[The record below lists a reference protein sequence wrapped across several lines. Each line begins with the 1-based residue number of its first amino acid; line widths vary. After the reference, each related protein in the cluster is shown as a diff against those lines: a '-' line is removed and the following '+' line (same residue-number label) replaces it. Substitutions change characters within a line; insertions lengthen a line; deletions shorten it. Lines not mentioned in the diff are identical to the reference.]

1 MIDFTNNI
9 ASGMF
14 PVVAFYAYT
23 VLAGQPLR
31 VDIAFPALQLFTMLE
46 NNLRDIPDL
55 ITIILNAYIAVGR
68 IEDFMSEPDKAETTV
83 PSASKATQFIL
94 RNASF
99 AWPGTSHTVL
109 HEINLSFPV
118 GLTVVCGKVAAGKTA
133 LLQALLGELD
143 KVSGDIVRPTDMI
156 GYCAQ
161 TPWLQ
166 SMSIRDNILF
176 SSPHEEARYKQIL
189 NSCALNDDLVGF
201 KHGDLSSIGENGIG
215 LSGGQRARV
224 ALARALYSR
233 AQILLL
239 DDPLSALDHDTA
251 ETVMRRCFGGALL
264 QDRTVVL
271 VTHRTELCHG
281 LASQIVEVTEGKAHL
296 IDAQASMPEYL
307 SRVQSH
313 QSTEMDQSENPNQDK
328 DEIADKFM
336 EDEHRAHGGVKASI
350 YWVYIKAGKLKW
362 WAISI
367 CILVVYRLI
376 TIAETW
382 FLKQWGEAYDKPS
395 GENSSGLFDRLPS
408 PESNI
413 RPWLLGFFLLAVG
426 QSVMLI
432 ISQGFLQVIILSAA
446 SQMFRD
452 IMESVS
458 HATFRFYDVTPI
470 GRLMN
475 RLTSD
480 IGTVDGGISEQFSG
494 AVWLSIYW
502 VSSLVVIASVTPV
515 FLIFSLT
522 LTVSFV
528 LIFLKYLPTSQSLRR
543 LEMVSLSPL
552 MSNFGALLEG
562 LTTVRAFCAQS
573 RFQDRVITVV
583 DAFQKMDHFYW
594 SLQAW
599 ITYRLDILSAFST
612 LVLTLIAIYT
622 NTSAGLT
629 AFVLNASAS
638 FVFAT
643 HALCRKY
650 GDLQMD
656 FVSVE
661 RVVELLDLDQEL
673 PGAVDPPARWPSS
686 NGDIV
691 FEDVTIRYAP
701 HLDPVLQNVSLRIPG
716 GSTTAILG
724 RTGSGKSTLAL
735 TVLATV
741 LPESGRIIIDN
752 IPISTV
758 NIQALRNRITFLP
771 QDPVLFPGTMRQNL
785 DPLEEYSEDA
795 CEAVLARVCGTY
807 DWTLSTHID
816 TGGKNLSQGQR
827 QLVGLARAVLR
838 RSAIVI
844 MDEVCHGLESNVSRS
859 NPILTFPAHPLFQC
873 LFPTI
878 SPVQLSKLR
887 QPFLFH
893 TLSRIIC
900 IKSQS

>member
-1 MIDFTNNI
+1 MISFTNTF

-23 VLAGQPLR
+23 ALAGQPLR
-31 VDIAFPALQLFTMLE
+31 IEIAFPALQLFTMLE
-46 NNLRDIPDL
+46 NNLRDIPGL
-55 ITIILNAYIAVGR
+55 ITVLLNAYIAVGR
-68 IEDFMSEPDKAETTV
+68 IEDFMSEPDKIDKNV
-83 PSASKATQFIL
+83 PPNSKETQFVL
-94 RNASF
+94 QNASF
-99 AWPGTSHTVL
+99 AWPGTSHVVL
-109 HEINLSFPV
+109 RDLSLSFPV

-143 KVSGDIVRPTDMI
+143 IVGGGALRPTDMV

-176 SSPHEEARYKQIL
+176 SSPYEEIRYKQVL
-189 NSCALNDDLVGF
+189 DCCALSADLAGF
-201 KHGDLSSIGENGIG
+201 KNGDLSNIGENGIG

-224 ALARALYSR
+224 ALARAVYSR

-251 ETVMRRCFGGALL
+251 ETIMRKCFRGSLMKS
-264 QDRTVVL
+264 RTVIL
-271 VTHRTELCHG
+271 VTHRTELCHD
-281 LASQIVEVTEGKAHL
+281 LAIQIVELTEGKAQL
-296 IDAQASMPEYL
+296 VDGEASMPHYL
-307 SRVQSH
+307 SRIQSH
-313 QSTEMDQSENPNQDK
+313 QSTESIDQPRTEDQDDK
-328 DEIADKFM
+328 VAPDKFM

-362 WAISI
+362 WAVLI
-367 CILVVYRLI
+367 CILAVYRLI
-376 TIAETW
+376 SIAETW
-382 FLKQWGEAYDKPS
+382 FLKQWGEAYDRPS
-395 GENSSGLFDRLPS
+395 EETSSGLFNKLPS
-408 PESNI
+408 PESDI
-413 RPWLLGFFLLAVG
+413 GPWLLGFFLLAAA
-426 QSVMLI
+426 QSIMSI
-432 ISQGFLQVIILSAA
+432 TSQGFMQVIIFSAA
-446 SQMFRD
+446 NQMFRNVVD
-452 IMESVS
+452 SVS

-480 IGTVDGGISEQFSG
+480 IGTVDGGISEQFSSV
-494 AVWLSIYW
+494 AWLSIYW
-502 VSSLVVIASVTPV
+502 ASSLAVIASVTPV
-515 FLIFSLT
+515 FLVFSLA

-528 LIFLKYLPTSQSLRR
+528 VIFLQYLPTSQSLRR

-599 ITYRLDILSAFST
+599 ITYRFDILSASSS
-612 LVLTLIAIYT
+612 LALTLLAIYT
-622 NTSAGLT
+622 NTSPGLT
-629 AFVLNASAS
+629 AFVLTASAS

-661 RVVELLDLDQEL
+661 RVVELLHLDQEPL
-673 PGAVDPPARWPSS
+673 GNVDPPAWWPSS
-686 NGDIV
+686 DADIV
-691 FEDVTIRYAP
+691 FENVTIRYAP

-735 TVLATV
+735 SILATV
-741 LPESGRIIIDN
+741 LPESGQILVDN
-752 IPISTV
+752 IPTSTV
-758 NIQALRNRITFLP
+758 NIQVLRNRVTFLP

-785 DPLEEYSEDA
+785 DPLEEYSDTA
-795 CEAVLARVCGTY
+795 CEAVLDRVCGSY
-807 DWTLSTHID
+807 DWILDTHID
-816 TGGKNLSQGQR
+816 SGGKNLSQGQR

-838 RSAIVI
+838 RSAIII
-844 MDEVCHGLESNVSRS
+844 MDEVCMSTELGSSFNRFLFPFVKPS
-859 NPILTFPAHPLFQC
+859 PLFTFP
-873 LFPTI
+873 
-878 SPVQLSKLR
+878 
-887 QPFLFH
+887 
-893 TLSRIIC
+893 
-900 IKSQS
+900 